1 MNNLFLRGGDEASVL
16 ETQSSQLQDHQHDD
30 LGHSHGCS
38 ASSTSGSHYHIHRR
52 GLPTEQGGCNDGPHG
67 CTSHYSVTDSYLEQW
82 SDVLTDSVTVS
93 VSTTCTLD
101 TEGSNLGGVDSNTAE
116 SGQETRPA
124 NMKVIYIIR
133 VY

>member
-1 MNNLFLRGGDEASVL
+1 M

-30 LGHSHGCS
+30 PGHSHGCS
-38 ASSTSGSHYHIHRR
+38 ASSTSGSHQHAYRI
-52 GLPTEQGGCNDGPHG
+52 GKGVYQGGCQSSSCSQYYVSDAEISIDNDNAYKTLDTGEA
-67 CTSHYSVTDSYLEQW
+67 S
-82 SDVLTDSVTVS
+82 VS
-93 VSTTCTLD
+93 VSTICALD

-124 NMKVIYIIR
+124 NMKVIYIMR